1 MSSDNFELLNKED
14 SNNVNY
20 ESVISSYIRR
30 FREEKPTAPA
40 DRLVGPHSPEKV
52 VLSFSITTIDG
63 HNNFLVT
70 EIILVVK

>member
-14 SNNVNY
+14 SNNLNY

-40 DRLVGPHSPEKV
+40 ERLAGPHSPEKV
-52 VLSFSITTIDG
+52 VRSF
-63 HNNFLVT
+63 
-70 EIILVVK
+70 

>member
-14 SNNVNY
+14 SNNLNY

-40 DRLVGPHSPEKV
+40 ERLAGPYSPEKV
-52 VLSFSITTIDG
+52 VRSFSITTI
-63 HNNFLVT
+63 VCS
-70 EIILVVK
+70 